1 MEDNRRWLPVAAVAP
16 VLWGTTYYVTRHTLP
31 ADSPLWGGVLRAL
44 PAGLLLLAIAR
55 RRPHGAW
62 WWRSAVLGTLTTGA
76 FFALV
81 YVAAQTLP
89 TSIASTVMAVGP
101 VVMLLAGWVL
111 LGQRPRLRAVLG
123 GALGVLGVAV
133 MLLGG
138 GDGARIDPLGVLAS
152 VAAMTL
158 SSIGYVLATRWRD
171 DVPVLPS
178 TAWQLVAGALVLLP
192 FAVAVEGAPPA
203 LDGTALLGF
212 GYVSVVATALAY
224 LAWYTAL
231 RRLGPATVGL
241 VGLLNPV
248 TGVLLGTVVA
258 AEPLSAGQ
266 RLGIAVVLGAMALG
280 ATGRGATGRGATGQG
295 ATGRGATGQGATG
308 TGPDAIGPDAI
319 GSDAIGADAALPV
332 SPPVPPSP
340 GRSRR

>member
-1 MEDNRRWLPVAAVAP
+1 MEDNRRWLPVAALAP

-44 PAGLLLLAIAR
+44 PAGLLLMAVAR

-101 VVMLLAGWVL
+101 VVMLLAGWML
-111 LGQRPRLRAVLG
+111 LGQRPRLRAAVG
-123 GALGVLGVAV
+123 GALGVVGVAV

-138 GDGARIDPLGVLAS
+138 DEGVEVDPLGVLAS

-158 SSIGYVLATRWRD
+158 SSVGYVLATRWRD
-171 DVPVLPS
+171 DVEVLPS

-192 FAVAVEGAPPA
+192 VAVTVEGAPPA

-212 GYVSVVATALAY
+212 AYVSVVATALAY
-224 LAWYTAL
+224 VAWYTAL

-248 TGVLLGTVVA
+248 TGVLLGTAVA
-258 AEPLSAGQ
+258 AEPLSARQ
-266 RLGIAVVLGAMALG
+266 VAGIALVLGAMALG
-280 ATGRGATGRGATGQG
+280 ATRSGGAHRPGRSRVGAADPGAVEPG
-295 ATGRGATGQGATG
+295 AAQPGGV
-308 TGPDAIGPDAI
+308 GPARTSPI
-319 GSDAIGADAALPV
+319 

-340 GRSRR
+340 GPRRR

>member
-1 MEDNRRWLPVAAVAP
+1 MSSMEDIRRWLPVAAVAP

-44 PAGLLLLAIAR
+44 PAGLVLLALAR
-55 RRPHGAW
+55 QRPRGAW

-81 YVAAQTLP
+81 YVAAQRLP

-101 VVMLLAGWVL
+101 VVMMLAGWLL
-111 LGQRPRLRAVLG
+111 LGQRPRLLAALG

-138 GDGARIDPLGVLAS
+138 GDGTAIDPWGVAAS
-152 VAAMTL
+152 VAAMVL
-158 SSIGYVLATRWRD
+158 SSVGYVLATRWRD
-171 DVPVLPS
+171 DVEVLPS

-192 FAVAVEGAPPA
+192 VAVAVEGAPPA

-212 GYVSVVATALAY
+212 AYVSLVATAVAY
-224 LAWYTAL
+224 VAWYAAL

-248 TGVLLGTVVA
+248 TGVLLGTLVA
-258 AEPLSAGQ
+258 AEPLTARQ
-266 RLGIAVVLGAMALG
+266 LAGIAVVLGAMALG
-280 ATGRGATGRGATGQG
+280 SSRRATARGSRRPVRSDRAGD
-295 ATGRGATGQGATG
+295 
-308 TGPDAIGPDAI
+308 DA
-319 GSDAIGADAALPV
+319 PV

>member
-1 MEDNRRWLPVAAVAP
+1 
-16 VLWGTTYYVTRHTLP
+16 
-31 ADSPLWGGVLRAL
+31 
-44 PAGLLLLAIAR
+44 
-55 RRPHGAW
+55 
-62 WWRSAVLGTLTTGA
+62 
-76 FFALV
+76 
-81 YVAAQTLP
+81 
-89 TSIASTVMAVGP
+89 
-101 VVMLLAGWVL
+101 
-111 LGQRPRLRAVLG
+111 VLG

-258 AEPLSAGQ
+258 AEPLSARQG
-266 RLGIAVVLGAMALG
+266 LGIAVVLGAMALG

-340 GRSRR
+340 GPARR